1 MTILPIYITGEPI
14 LHRVADPVE
23 SFDSTLRDLVADMI
37 ETMHAAPGVG
47 LAAPQVGVGLQLFV
61 WSYRGGGAF
70 DRRYKDI
77 LGLNDGAAR
86 SYNSAMS
93 GVVVNPTLELVWDND
108 GVGAILPTQPDMTNE
123 SEGCLSVPGVQYPLR
138 RALGAIL
145 RGYDADGTPSRR
157 VLADGSLASSN
168 TSTTTCAEPSTL
180 IASIR
185 PTVRTR
191 ARMWPSAA
199 GGQADA
205 RGPRGSEPSSI
216 LPRSFYACVGQWTS
230 KPNERK

>member
-1 MTILPIYITGEPI
+1 MSVLPICITGEPV

-86 SYNSAMS
+86 GYNSAMS

-145 RGYDADGTPSRR
+145 RGYDADGNVVR
-157 VLADGSLASSN
+157 VA
-168 TSTTTCAEPSTL
+168 
-180 IASIR
+180 
-185 PTVRTR
+185 
-191 ARMWPSAA
+191 
-199 GGQADA
+199 A
-205 RGPRGSEPSSI
+205 RGWLARVGYDPAFGARPLRRLIQREIGDRLAVLLLGGDVQDGQNATVEINDSI
-216 LPRSFYACVGQWTS
+216 DGLVMNVD
-230 KPNERK
+230 KP

>member
-145 RGYDADGTPSRR
+145 RGYDADGNT
-157 VLADGSLASSN
+157 VQAS
-168 TSTTTCAEPSTL
+168 
-180 IASIR
+180 
-185 PTVRTR
+185 
-191 ARMWPSAA
+191 
-199 GGQADA
+199 A
-205 RGPRGSEPSSI
+205 RGWLARIFQHEYDHLRGTLYVDRLDTPYREDSRAYVAERGWGSSG
-216 LPRSFYACVGQWTS
+216 CTWT
-230 KPNERK
+230 PGERA

>member
-1 MTILPIYITGEPI
+1 
-14 LHRVADPVE
+14 
-23 SFDSTLRDLVADMI
+23 
-37 ETMHAAPGVG
+37 
-47 LAAPQVGVGLQLFV
+47 
-61 WSYRGGGAF
+61 
-70 DRRYKDI
+70 
-77 LGLNDGAAR
+77 
-86 SYNSAMS
+86 MS

-123 SEGCLSVPGVQYPLR
+123 SEAASPFPVSSTRYVARSERSYAATTPT
-138 RALGAIL
+138 
-145 RGYDADGTPSRR
+145 GTPSRR

-199 GGQADA
+199 GDQADA